1 MPCLLHFIKI
11 FRSCVDDTFFHL
23 VFPKKNSEMNQFTT
37 NSSFPVSENFRYT
50 LYIVGNQSGSFK
62 ICSNLISPLLLI
74 GQSKSCFGNNKNK
87 IELFHSFH
95 WPYASTL
102 YNSMWK
108 DLNKKSKSM
117 EKTTKVKSMIAYIS
131 AFKEPRI
138 ISFSVVNM
146 TEKLQCC

>member
-1 MPCLLHFIKI
+1 ML
-11 FRSCVDDTFFHL
+11 R
-23 VFPKKNSEMNQFTT
+23 QF
-37 NSSFPVSENFRYT
+37 
-50 LYIVGNQSGSFK
+50 LIYIVGNQSGSFK

-87 IELFHSFH
+87 IELSHSFH

-108 DLNKKSKSM
+108 DSNKKSKSM
-117 EKTTKVKSMIAYIS
+117 KKTTKVKSMIAYIS
-131 AFKEPRI
+131 AFKELWI

-146 TEKLQCC
+146 TKKLQYCQLDLGIFLAWLEKNCLRDKTR